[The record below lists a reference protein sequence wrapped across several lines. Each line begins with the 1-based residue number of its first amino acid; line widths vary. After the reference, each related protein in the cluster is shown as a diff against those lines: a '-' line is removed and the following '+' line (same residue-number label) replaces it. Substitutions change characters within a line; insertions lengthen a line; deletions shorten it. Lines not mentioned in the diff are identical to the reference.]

1 VSKKKMGAD
10 YVDGSSS
17 LASSKWQCMMET
29 NSYKQELG
37 RLRMAVE
44 GFSHLLERQADKYNK
59 VTRRYK
65 KDRYLISKNREKS
78 RESLYKF
85 QENVFKF
92 YKFQEKMDA
101 IRRLALRLSKSEEL
115 NRTYRET
122 CNCLK
127 DTSFGHADKF

>member
-1 VSKKKMGAD
+1 MDAD

-29 NSYKQELG
+29 NSYKQELE

-65 KDRYLISKNREKS
+65 NTDVFILQGKEEKS
-78 RESLYKF
+78 RE
-85 QENVFKF
+85 NMFKS
-92 YKFQEKMDA
+92 QA
-101 IRRLALRLSKSEEL
+101 NIL
-115 NRTYRET
+115 N
-122 CNCLK
+122 
-127 DTSFGHADKF
+127 F

>member
-1 VSKKKMGAD
+1 MDAD

-29 NSYKQELG
+29 NSYKQELE

-65 KDRYLISKNREKS
+65 NTGVLFLQRREEKGRENMFKS
-78 RESLYKF
+78 QANILKF
-85 QENVFKF
+85 
-92 YKFQEKMDA
+92 
-101 IRRLALRLSKSEEL
+101 
-115 NRTYRET
+115 
-122 CNCLK
+122 
-127 DTSFGHADKF
+127 